1 MEERL
6 NQLKI
11 ALESF
16 EYLVNIDLKAL
27 EAVLDEKL
35 IDGIEHGKAQKF
47 EICTALCW
55 KSIRRFLIQEGID
68 PKSPK
73 QAIKEF
79 YLAGRLSEDDYLLLI
94 KGVNDRNELSHIY
107 KEEVFRRILNDFPN
121 YLKVFKNVLKELE
134 TFEKPP
140 ESPHSRG

>member
-6 NQLKI
+6 NQFKT

-16 EYLVNIDLKAL
+16 EYLVNIDLKAM

-35 IDGIEHGKAQKF
+35 IDGIENGMAQKF
-47 EICTALCW
+47 EICTELCW
-55 KSIRRFLIQEGID
+55 KCMRRFLKQEGFD
-68 PKSPK
+68 PKTPK

-94 KGVNDRNELSHIY
+94 KGISDRNELSHIY
-107 KEEVFRRILNDFPN
+107 KEEVFRRILGDFPK
-121 YLKVFKNVLKELE
+121 YLIVFKNVFKELK
-134 TFEKPP
+134 TIAPPP
-140 ESPHSRG
+140 EFQGS